1 MGVTAETFELRQAK
15 CGEVK
20 GRVSAGELQT
30 REVAALGPLS
40 MEQALA
46 QEAVAIGGLTA
57 ELEARLKEE
66 ASEQEAGQT
75 SERRRTYKDAD
86 VRDGDQDSATQ
97 ADSRRRAKFYR
108 ALNETNR
115 SALCLSGGGI
125 RSATFCLGVIQAL
138 AAFDVKSGTVR
149 ADHGHSGAPEDSL
162 LGRFHYLSTVSGGG
176 YMGSWLSAW
185 RTYDDFRK
193 VRDELIGR
201 PDGTD
206 VEPPE
211 VSWLRAY
218 SNYLTPRVGIGS
230 ADAWTAIAIYARNLL
245 LNWLVILPVLC
256 LALFGLKLIAVSSVA
271 VARVQTTYWPV
282 VLIGVFGAVALIVA
296 QAFTT
301 SHRPV
306 GREEQPVPL
315 SGKKP
320 EASAH
325 NIRQRTFITHDLS
338 CSVLS
343 AIAFTLS
350 LCSWWVTAW
359 IGNSGR
365 SVTLITFASGGAVL
379 FAIGWIAGR
388 PTRPSLKDFSLWV
401 VSGLVYGALI
411 GLGAYLF
418 AFLRPYAAPTDFKL
432 SLPIVFGI
440 PWVLMSQLIAEMIF
454 VGLVS
459 YEDQSDSDREWL
471 GRAAG
476 WVSAAAI
483 GWAVMAFLSVGVGN
497 FLYILSSHY
506 DYDIGRYITAL
517 GGVSGV
523 ATALLGLSGK
533 TPATTDGNHQ
543 SWTTFVFSLLLSI
556 AGPVFVATL
565 IVAASIV
572 LDLLM
577 FGGAVLHVLHE
588 PPPAPT
594 PATIMLYLLV
604 GMAVALVVE
613 VIASKNVNINRF
625 SLHAVY
631 RNRLVRGYLGA
642 ARQGRFPDQFTGFD
656 EKDNIR
662 AHTLWPPKADDKR
675 NTFGLFHVLNLSL
688 NVVESKRLAW
698 QERKAEP
705 FTVSPRHCGSALLGF
720 RPSDEYADLPR
731 DKSRPRGISLG
742 TAMAISGAAVSPNMG
757 YYSSPSISLLLA
769 FFNVRLGWWLGNPGP
784 RGEDSYTRQGPDF
797 AIKPLID
804 EAFGLT
810 TDDKRYVYL
819 SDGGHFEDLG
829 LYEMVRRRCR
839 FIVVIDAGE
848 DANFAFE
855 DLGNAVRKIYIDLGI
870 RIDFTGLRDLI
881 NRPPRAPVGQQ
892 QPQLPYYATGVIDY
906 KAAAGDGSS
915 NGTILYIKPALHWT
929 EPAGIVSYARA
940 HETFPHETTT
950 DQWFTES
957 QFESYRS
964 LGFEITDQIL
974 RTKDIVISAPGHP
987 RKMLQQLLAELPKTT
1002 WAASPAGSPT
1012 RDAEPADAS
1021 S

>member
-1 MGVTAETFELRQAK
+1 M
-15 CGEVK
+15 
-20 GRVSAGELQT
+20 
-30 REVAALGPLS
+30 GPLS

-46 QEAVAIGGLTA
+46 EEAVAIGGLTA
-57 ELEARLKEE
+57 ELEARLKEV

-108 ALNETNR
+108 ALNETDR

-149 ADHGHSGAPEDSL
+149 VDQGHLGAPEDAL

-176 YMGSWLSAW
+176 YIGSWLSAW
-185 RTYDDFRK
+185 RSYDDFRK
-193 VRDELIGR
+193 VRNELIGR
-201 PDGTD
+201 PDGPD

-230 ADAWTAIAIYARNLL
+230 ADAWTAVALYARNLL

-256 LALFGLKLIAVSSVA
+256 LALFGLKFIATASVA
-271 VARVQTTYWPV
+271 VAREEDAWW
-282 VLIGVFGAVALIVA
+282 LIGAIGLIGAASLIVA

-301 SHRPV
+301 RHRPV
-306 GREEQPVPL
+306 RRESPPKPLKGVP
-315 SGKKP
+315 P
-320 EASAH
+320 TASPN
-325 NIRQRTFITHDLS
+325 NIRQRTFIERDLVW
-338 CSVLS
+338 SVLS
-343 AIAFTLS
+343 AIAFTIVF
-350 LCSWWVTAW
+350 CSQAGTAW
-359 IGNSGR
+359 VETNGR
-365 SVTLITFASGGAVL
+365 DVVLVTLAIVGAVI
-379 FAIGWIAGR
+379 FAVGWIAGWSS
-388 PTRPSLKDFSLWV
+388 RPSLKDFALWV
-401 VSGLVYGALI
+401 ASGLVYGALI

-418 AFLRPYAAPTDFKL
+418 ALLQPYAERTDFKL
-432 SLPIVFGI
+432 SLPIIFGI

-459 YEDQSDSDREWL
+459 YELDSDSDREWL

-476 WVSAAAI
+476 WTSAVAI
-483 GWAVMAFLSVGVGN
+483 GWAITAFLSVGIGN
-497 FLYILSSHY
+497 LAYQNSFHY
-506 DYDIGRYITAL
+506 DLGRYITAL
-517 GGVSGV
+517 GGVSGI
-523 ATALLGLSGK
+523 ATALLGMSGK
-533 TPATTDGNHQ
+533 TSATTDDNRQ
-543 SWTTFVFSLLLSI
+543 SWTTFVFNLLLSI
-556 AGPVFVATL
+556 AGPVFVAAL
-565 IVAASIV
+565 IVGASIA

-577 FGGAVLHVLHE
+577 FGDTLLHALHN
-588 PPPAPT
+588 PPPT
-594 PATIMLYLLV
+594 PLTIVLYLVV
-604 GMAVALVVE
+604 GAAVALVVE

-642 ARQGRFPDQFTGFD
+642 ARQARNPDRFTGFD
-656 EKDNIR
+656 DSDNI
-662 AHTLWPPKADDKR
+662 HVQNLWPPQATCDGQ
-675 NTFGLFHVLNLSL
+675 NTFGLFHVLNISL
-688 NVVESKRLAW
+688 NVVEAKRLAW

-705 FTVSPRHCGSALLGF
+705 FTVSPGHCGSALKGF
-720 RPSDEYADLPR
+720 RPSSEYAGKDTG
-731 DKSRPRGISLG
+731 GITLG

-769 FFNVRLGWWLGNPGP
+769 FFNVRLGWWLGNPGWQ
-784 RGEDSYTRQGPDF
+784 GNDSYATQGPDL
-797 AIKPLID
+797 AIKPLIQ

-839 FIVVIDAGE
+839 FIVVVDAGE
-848 DANFAFE
+848 DAHLEFN
-855 DLGNAVRKIYIDLGI
+855 DLGNAIRKIYIDLGI
-870 RIDFTGLRDLI
+870 RIDFTGLQDLR
-881 NRPPRAPVGQQ
+881 NRPPRIGIDE
-892 QPQLPYYATGVIDY
+892 PQHSPYHALGFIDY
-906 KAAAGDGSS
+906 KAADGDGSS

-929 EPAGIVSYARA
+929 EPAGIASYAAA
-940 HETFPHETTT
+940 HSDFPHETTT

-964 LGFEITDQIL
+964 LGFEIT
-974 RTKDIVISAPGHP
+974 KDILSKLAPDGEDIP
-987 RKMLQQLLAELPKTT
+987 LSGTTEMTLRQLLAALPKTT
-1002 WAASPAGSPT
+1002 RADQTVPAPMRDCQPAGAASSTQVDRSTQNALL
-1012 RDAEPADAS
+1012 AN
-1021 S
+1021 

>member
-1 MGVTAETFELRQAK
+1 M
-15 CGEVK
+15 
-20 GRVSAGELQT
+20 
-30 REVAALGPLS
+30 GPLS
-40 MEQALA
+40 MERALA
-46 QEAVAIGGLTA
+46 EEAVAIGGLA
-57 ELEARLKEE
+57 AGLEARLNKEARE
-66 ASEQEAGQT
+66 PEAGQT
-75 SERRRTYKDAD
+75 SERKRTHKDAD

-138 AAFDVKSGTVR
+138 AAFDVKSGSVR

-185 RTYDDFRK
+185 RFYDDFPK

-201 PDGTD
+201 PDGPD

-211 VSWLRAY
+211 VSWLRTY

-256 LALFGLKLIAVSSVA
+256 LALFGVKLIAVSSVA
-271 VARVQTTYWPV
+271 VARVQTTFWPV
-282 VLIGVFGAVALIVA
+282 ALIGIFGAVALIVA

-301 SHRPV
+301 SHRPAR
-306 GREEQPVPL
+306 REEQPDPVP
-315 SGKKP
+315 GQDPK
-320 EASAH
+320 ASPH

-338 CSVLS
+338 WSVLS
-343 AIAFTLS
+343 AIAFTLA
-350 LCSWWVTAW
+350 LCSWFVTAW
-359 IGNSGR
+359 IHDSGLG
-365 SVTLITFASGGAVL
+365 VTLISFSIGGVVL
-379 FAIGWIAGR
+379 FAIGWIAGWPFR
-388 PTRPSLKDFSLWV
+388 GSTKDFVLWTA
-401 VSGLVYGALI
+401 SGSVYGALI

-418 AFLRPYAAPTDFKL
+418 ASQCPYAAPTDLKL
-432 SLPIVFGI
+432 FQPIVFGI

-476 WVSAAAI
+476 WVSASAI

-497 FLYILSSHY
+497 FLYLMSF

-517 GGVSGV
+517 GGVSGI
-523 ATALLGLSGK
+523 ATALLGMSGK

-543 SWTTFVFSLLLSI
+543 SWTTFVFNLLLSI

-565 IVAASIV
+565 IVAASIG
-572 LDLLM
+572 LDVLM
-577 FGGAVLHVLHE
+577 FGGAVLDVLHH
-588 PPPAPT
+588 PPPT
-594 PATIMLYLLV
+594 PLTIMLYL
-604 GMAVALVVE
+604 GIGIAVALIVE
-613 VIASKNVNINRF
+613 VIASKTVNINRF

-642 ARQGRFPDQFTGFD
+642 ARQARFPDQFTGFD

-662 AHTLWPPKADDKR
+662 VHTLWPPKDSSDRR

-705 FTVSPRHCGSALLGF
+705 FTVSPLHCGSAFLGF
-720 RPSDEYADLPR
+720 RRSDEYADLPR

-784 RGEDSYTRQGPDF
+784 PGEHSYTKQGPHF

-804 EAFGLT
+804 EAFGRT
-810 TDDKRYVYL
+810 TDDKAYVYL

-848 DANFAFE
+848 DAKFAFE
-855 DLGNAVRKIYIDLGI
+855 DLGNAIRKIYIDLGI
-870 RIDFTGLRDLI
+870 RIDFTGLRDLS
-881 NRPPRAPVGQQ
+881 NRPPLAPVGPA
-892 QPQLPYYATGVIDY
+892 QPRLPYYATAIIDY
-906 KAAAGDGSS
+906 ASADGDGSC

-940 HETFPHETTT
+940 HEAFPHETTT

-974 RTKDIVISAPGHP
+974 RTRDIVISAPGHR
-987 RKMLQQLLAELPKTT
+987 RKTLHQLLAELPATT
-1002 WAASPAGSPT
+1002 
-1012 RDAEPADAS
+1012 
-1021 S
+1021 

>member
-1 MGVTAETFELRQAK
+1 MGL
-15 CGEVK
+15 
-20 GRVSAGELQT
+20 
-30 REVAALGPLS
+30 LS

-46 QEAVAIGGLTA
+46 EEAVAIGGLSA
-57 ELEARLKEE
+57 ELADRLKR
-66 ASEQEAGQT
+66 EAGGQEKGQK
-75 SERRRTYKDAD
+75 SESDRNDKNAD
-86 VRDGDQDSATQ
+86 VRDGDHDSATQ
-97 ADSRRRAKFYR
+97 ADSSRRMKFYR
-108 ALNETNR
+108 SLNETNR

-149 ADHGHSGAPEDSL
+149 ADQGHSGAPEDAL

-176 YMGSWLSAW
+176 YVGCWLSAW
-185 RTYDDFRK
+185 RSYDDFRK
-193 VRDELIGR
+193 VRNELIGR
-201 PDGTD
+201 PDGPD

-256 LALFGLKLIAVSSVA
+256 LALFGIKLIAVSSVA
-271 VARVQTTYWPV
+271 VAREENASWPIAV
-282 VLIGVFGAVALIVA
+282 IGIFGAVALIVA

-306 GREEQPVPL
+306 RREDQEVPL
-315 SGKKP
+315 PGEDPKP
-320 EASAH
+320 SRH

-338 CSVLS
+338 WSVLS
-343 AIAFTLS
+343 AIAFTLA
-350 LCSWWVTAW
+350 LCSWFVTRW
-359 IGNSGR
+359 IHDSGIG
-365 SVTLITFASGGAVL
+365 VTLISFTIGGVLL
-379 FAIGWIAGR
+379 FALGWIAGWPFR
-388 PTRPSLKDFSLWV
+388 GSTKDFILWTA
-401 VSGLVYGALI
+401 SGLVYGALI

-418 AFLRPYAAPTDFKL
+418 ASQYPYAAPTDLKL
-432 SLPIVFGI
+432 FQPIVFGI

-483 GWAVMAFLSVGVGN
+483 SWAVMAFLSVGVGN
-497 FLYILSSHY
+497 FLYLTSF
-506 DYDIGRYITAL
+506 DYDIGPYITAL
-517 GGVSGV
+517 GGVSGI
-523 ATALLGLSGK
+523 ATALLGMSGK

-594 PATIMLYLLV
+594 PPTIMLYLVV
-604 GMAVALVVE
+604 GIAVALVVE
-613 VIASKNVNINRF
+613 VIASKTVNINRF

-662 AHTLWPPKADDKR
+662 VHTLWPPKVDDKR

-705 FTVSPRHCGSALLGF
+705 FTVSPLHCGSALLGF

-848 DANFAFE
+848 DTHLAFN
-855 DLGNAVRKIYIDLGI
+855 DLGNAIRKIYIDLGI
-870 RIDFTGLRDLI
+870 RIDFTGLQDLR
-881 NRPPRAPVGQQ
+881 NRPPRAGIEKPQHIPYHAVGF
-892 QPQLPYYATGVIDY
+892 IDY
-906 KAAAGDGSS
+906 KVADGDGSF

-929 EPAGIVSYARA
+929 EPAGIASYAAA
-940 HETFPHETTT
+940 HSTFPHETTA

-957 QFESYRS
+957 QFESYRA

-974 RTKDIVISAPGHP
+974 RTKDIVISASGHP
-987 RKMLQQLLAELPKTT
+987 KKTLQQLLAELPATT
-1002 WAASPAGSPT
+1002 WAASQA
-1012 RDAEPADAS
+1012 
-1021 S
+1021 

>member
-1 MGVTAETFELRQAK
+1 M
-15 CGEVK
+15 
-20 GRVSAGELQT
+20 
-30 REVAALGPLS
+30 GPLS

-46 QEAVAIGGLTA
+46 EEAVAIGGLGV
-57 ELEARLKEE
+57 ELADRLKEA

-138 AAFDVKSGTVR
+138 AAFDVRSGTVR
-149 ADHGHSGAPEDSL
+149 ADQGHLGAPEDAL

-176 YMGSWLSAW
+176 YVGSWLSAW
-185 RTYDDFRK
+185 RSYDDFRK
-193 VRDELIGR
+193 VRNELIGR
-201 PDGTD
+201 PDGPD

-230 ADAWTAIAIYARNLL
+230 ADAWTAIALYARNLL

-256 LALFGLKLIAVSSVA
+256 LVLFGIKFIATASVA
-271 VARVQTTYWPV
+271 VAREQNDWWLVGAIG
-282 VLIGVFGAVALIVA
+282 LIGAASLIVA

-301 SHRPV
+301 RHRPV
-306 GREEQPVPL
+306 RRESPPKPLKGVP
-315 SGKKP
+315 P
-320 EASAH
+320 TASPN
-325 NIRQRTFITHDLS
+325 NIRQRTFIERDLVW
-338 CSVLS
+338 SVLS
-343 AIAFTLS
+343 AIAFTILF
-350 LCSWWVTAW
+350 CSQTGTAW
-359 IGNSGR
+359 VETSGR
-365 SVTLITFASGGAVL
+365 DVVLVTLAIVGAFIFAV
-379 FAIGWIAGR
+379 GWIAGW
-388 PTRPSLKDFSLWV
+388 PVRPSLKDFALWV
-401 VSGLVYGALI
+401 ASGLVYGALI

-418 AFLRPYAAPTDFKL
+418 ALLQPYVERTDFKL
-432 SLPIVFGI
+432 SLPIIFGI

-459 YEDQSDSDREWL
+459 YEPDSDSDREWL

-476 WVSAAAI
+476 WISAVAI
-483 GWAVMAFLSVGVGN
+483 GWAVTAFLSVGIGN
-497 FLYILSSHY
+497 LAYQNSFHY
-506 DYDIGRYITAL
+506 DLGRYITAL
-517 GGVSGV
+517 GGVSGI
-523 ATALLGLSGK
+523 ATALLGMSGK
-533 TPATTDGNHQ
+533 TSATTDDNRQ
-543 SWTTFVFSLLLSI
+543 SWTTFVFNLLLSI
-556 AGPVFVATL
+556 AGPVFIAAL
-565 IVAASIV
+565 IVCASIA

-577 FGGAVLHVLHE
+577 FGDTLLHALHN
-588 PPPAPT
+588 PPPT
-594 PATIMLYLLV
+594 PLTIVLYLVV
-604 GMAVALVVE
+604 GAAVALVVE

-642 ARQGRFPDQFTGFD
+642 ARQARNPDRFTGFD
-656 EKDNIR
+656 DSDNI
-662 AHTLWPPKADDKR
+662 HVQKLWPPQVTTDGQ
-675 NTFGLFHVLNLSL
+675 NTFGLFHVVNISL
-688 NVVESKRLAW
+688 NVVEAKRLAW

-705 FTVSPRHCGSALLGF
+705 FTVSPSHCGSALKGF
-720 RPSDEYADLPR
+720 RPSSEYAGKDTG
-731 DKSRPRGISLG
+731 GITLG

-769 FFNVRLGWWLGNPGP
+769 FFNVRLGWWLGNPGSQ
-784 RGEDSYTRQGPDF
+784 GNDSYATQGPDF
-797 AIKPLID
+797 AIKPLLQ

-839 FIVVIDAGE
+839 FIVVVDAGE
-848 DANFAFE
+848 DAHLAFN
-855 DLGNAVRKIYIDLGI
+855 DLGNAIRKIYIDLGI
-870 RIDFTGLRDLI
+870 RIDFTGLPDLR
-881 NRPPRAPVGQQ
+881 NRPPRAGIDE
-892 QPQLPYYATGVIDY
+892 PQHILPYHAMGFIDY
-906 KAAAGDGSS
+906 KAADGDGSS
-915 NGTILYIKPALHWT
+915 NGTILYIKPALHGT
-929 EPAGIVSYARA
+929 EPAGIASYAAA
-940 HETFPHETTT
+940 HSDFPHETTT

-974 RTKDIVISAPGHP
+974 RSKHIAISPPGQP
-987 RKMLQQLLAELPKTT
+987 KVTLQQLLAKLPETT
-1002 WAASPAGSPT
+1002 RAASPVGSPT
-1012 RDAEPADAS
+1012 RDAELADAP
-1021 S
+1021 

>member
-1 MGVTAETFELRQAK
+1 M
-15 CGEVK
+15 
-20 GRVSAGELQT
+20 
-30 REVAALGPLS
+30 GPLS

-46 QEAVAIGGLTA
+46 EEAVAIGGLMP
-57 ELEARLKEE
+57 ELADRLKR
-66 ASEQEAGQT
+66 EAGGQEEGQK
-75 SERRRTYKDAD
+75 SERDRTDKNAD
-86 VRDGDQDSATQ
+86 VRDGDHDSATQ
-97 ADSRRRAKFYR
+97 ADSRRRMKFYR

-149 ADHGHSGAPEDSL
+149 ADQGHSGAPEDAL

-185 RTYDDFRK
+185 RFYDDFPK

-201 PDGTD
+201 PDGPD

-211 VSWLRAY
+211 VSWLRTY

-256 LALFGLKLIAVSSVA
+256 LALFGVKLIAVSSVA
-271 VARVQTTYWPV
+271 VARVQTAFWPV
-282 VLIGVFGAVALIVA
+282 ALIGIFGAVALIVA

-301 SHRPV
+301 SHRPAR
-306 GREEQPVPL
+306 REEQPDPVP
-315 SGKKP
+315 GQDPK
-320 EASAH
+320 ASPR

-338 CSVLS
+338 WSVLS
-343 AIAFTLS
+343 AIAFTLA
-350 LCSWWVTAW
+350 LCSWFVTRW
-359 IGNSGR
+359 IHDSGLG
-365 SVTLITFASGGAVL
+365 VTLISFTIGGVVL
-379 FAIGWIAGR
+379 FAVGRIAGR
-388 PTRPSLKDFSLWV
+388 PFRGSTKDFVLWTA
-401 VSGLVYGALI
+401 SGLVYGALI

-418 AFLRPYAAPTDFKL
+418 ASQCPFAAPTDLKL
-432 SLPIVFGI
+432 FQPIVFGI

-497 FLYILSSHY
+497 FLYLMSF

-517 GGVSGV
+517 GGVSGI
-523 ATALLGLSGK
+523 ATALLGMSGK

-543 SWTTFVFSLLLSI
+543 SWTTFVFNLLLSI

-565 IVAASIV
+565 IVAASIG

-577 FGGAVLHVLHE
+577 FGGAVLNVLHH
-588 PPPAPT
+588 PPPT
-594 PATIMLYLLV
+594 PLTIMLYL
-604 GMAVALVVE
+604 GIGIAVALIVE
-613 VIASKNVNINRF
+613 VIASKTVNINRF

-642 ARQGRFPDQFTGFD
+642 ARQARFPDQFTGFD

-662 AHTLWPPKADDKR
+662 VHTLWPPKDLSNRR

-705 FTVSPRHCGSALLGF
+705 FTVSPLHCGSALLGF

-784 RGEDSYTRQGPDF
+784 RGEDSYTKQGPDF

-839 FIVVIDAGE
+839 FIAVVDAGE
-848 DANFAFE
+848 DAHLEFN
-855 DLGNAVRKIYIDLGI
+855 DLGNAIRKIYIDLGI
-870 RIDFTGLRDLI
+870 RIDFTGLQDLR
-881 NRPPRAPVGQQ
+881 NRPPRAGIDE
-892 QPQLPYYATGVIDY
+892 PQHTPYHAMGFIDY
-906 KAAAGDGSS
+906 KAADGDGSS

-929 EPAGIVSYARA
+929 EPAGIASYAAA
-940 HETFPHETTT
+940 HSAFPHETTS

-964 LGFEITDQIL
+964 LGFEIT
-974 RTKDIVISAPGHP
+974 KDILSKLAPDGEDIP
-987 RKMLQQLLAELPKTT
+987 LSGTTEMTLRQLLAALPETT
-1002 WAASPAGSPT
+1002 RADQTVSAPMRDCQPAGAASSTQVDRSTQNAPLAN
-1012 RDAEPADAS
+1012 
-1021 S
+1021 

>member
-1 MGVTAETFELRQAK
+1 M
-15 CGEVK
+15 
-20 GRVSAGELQT
+20 
-30 REVAALGPLS
+30 GPLS

-46 QEAVAIGGLTA
+46 EEAVGIGGLSA
-57 ELEARLKEE
+57 ELANRLKR
-66 ASEQEAGQT
+66 EAGGQEEGQK
-75 SERRRTYKDAD
+75 SESDRSEKNAD
-86 VRDGDQDSATQ
+86 VRDGDHDSATQ
-97 ADSRRRAKFYR
+97 ADSSRRMKFYR
-108 ALNETNR
+108 SLNETNR

-138 AAFDVKSGTVR
+138 AAFDIKSGTVR
-149 ADHGHSGAPEDSL
+149 ADQGHSGAPEDAL

-176 YMGSWLSAW
+176 YIGSWLSSW
-185 RTYDDFRK
+185 RFYDDFQK

-201 PDGTD
+201 PDGPD

-211 VSWLRAY
+211 ISWLRAY

-256 LALFGLKLIAVSSVA
+256 LALFGVKLIAVSSVA
-271 VARVQTTYWPV
+271 VARVQTTFWPV
-282 VLIGVFGAVALIVA
+282 ALIGILGAVALIVA

-301 SHRPV
+301 SHRPAR
-306 GREEQPVPL
+306 REEQPDPVP
-315 SGKKP
+315 GKDPK
-320 EASAH
+320 ASPH

-338 CSVLS
+338 WSVLS
-343 AIAFTLS
+343 AIAFTLT
-350 LCSWWVTAW
+350 LCSWFVTRW
-359 IGNSGR
+359 IDDSGR
-365 SVTLITFASGGAVL
+365 DFTLIACAIGGAIL
-379 FAIGWIAGR
+379 FAIGRIAGR
-388 PTRPSLKDFSLWV
+388 PFRGSPKDVFLWTA
-401 VSGLVYGALI
+401 SGLVYGALI

-418 AFLRPYAAPTDFKL
+418 AFLCPYADPKDFKL
-432 SLPIVFGI
+432 FLPVVFGI
-440 PWVLMSQLIAEMIF
+440 PWVLMSQLIAEMTF

-459 YEDQSDSDREWL
+459 YEDQSDGDREWL

-497 FLYILSSHY
+497 FVYILSSRY

-517 GGVSGV
+517 GSVSGI

-533 TPATTDGNHQ
+533 TPATTDGNHR

-577 FGGAVLHVLHE
+577 FGGAVLHVLHN
-588 PPPAPT
+588 PPPT
-594 PATIMLYLLV
+594 PLTIMLYLV
-604 GMAVALVVE
+604 IGIAVALIVE
-613 VIASKNVNINRF
+613 IIASKTVNINRF

-662 AHTLWPPKADDKR
+662 VHTLWPPKVDDKR

-705 FTVSPRHCGSALLGF
+705 FTVSPLHCGSALLGF

-784 RGEDSYTRQGPDF
+784 RGEDSYTKQGPDF

-892 QPQLPYYATGVIDY
+892 QPQLPYDAAGVIDY
-906 KAAAGDGSS
+906 KAADGDGSC

-929 EPAGIVSYARA
+929 EPAGILSYARA

-974 RTKDIVISAPGHP
+974 RTRDIVVSAPGHP
-987 RKMLQQLLAELPKTT
+987 RKTLKQLLAELPETT
-1002 WAASPAGSPT
+1002 WAASPAWIAT
-1012 RDAEPADAS
+1012 RDA
-1021 S
+1021 